1 MNLSDRVEATLL
13 PIDRWSVPIYAIIHL
28 IKPLPLLLVRP
39 SNHFMF
45 LRGFWHCVLVPVI
58 GHQLKDL
65 LANFSFRAAT
75 NTTISH

>member
-1 MNLSDRVEATLL
+1 MNLSDRVEATLP

-65 LANFSFRAAT
+65 LANFSFRDAT